1 MSRPEQQ
8 SEPAKP
14 GQTLLL
20 TGAGAAGVVIAAVVV
35 DAKTVVVDEEVPTVV
50 VGAVTVVVVAVP
62 VVVVEA
68 IGRRRGSVSAPRMRV
83 YRKFRHKLDHKT
95 CR

>member
-8 SEPAKP
+8 SEAAKP

-20 TGAGAAGVVIAAVVV
+20 TGAEGAAGVVIAAVVV

-68 IGRRRGSVSAPRMRV
+68 IGADVEV
-83 YRKFRHKLDHKT
+83 
-95 CR
+95 